1 MKNKGKVLFIMIYA
15 AVLLTM
21 GAVTITL
28 YDNAKASMTKQ
39 VDAIQHIYQELSEK
53 LSEIAQEDLR
63 NLLREVYKTGCRDG
77 IEIMSILH
85 A

>member
-1 MKNKGKVLFIMIYA
+1 MMLINKPIP
-15 AVLLTM
+15 LTSS
-21 GAVTITL
+21 
-28 YDNAKASMTKQ
+28 YDAE
-39 VDAIQHIYQELSEK
+39 IQRIYQELSEK
-53 LSEIAQEDLR
+53 LSEVESEDLR